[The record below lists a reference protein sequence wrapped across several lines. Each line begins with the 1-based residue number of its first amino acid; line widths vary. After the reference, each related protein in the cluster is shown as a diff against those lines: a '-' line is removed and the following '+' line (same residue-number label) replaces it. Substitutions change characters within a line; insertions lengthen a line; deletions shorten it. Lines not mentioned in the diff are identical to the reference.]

1 MCPTNLQRD
10 LKSRKGNEP
19 FSGTASEMEFLGSI
33 GVKNP
38 QAQRSSSGVVL
49 NRLALRPKDGP
60 QTSKPE
66 GWSSSG
72 SAPRRENIPAIAPLE
87 DLRAAQKDLLEAKD
101 LDALKTVFKKW
112 RRIG

>member
-1 MCPTNLQRD
+1 MCPTNPQKD

-33 GVKNP
+33 GAKNP

-72 SAPRRENIPAIAPLE
+72 SAPRRETMPAIASLE
-87 DLRAAQKDLLEAKD
+87 DLKAAQKEGVSIYAM
-101 LDALKTVFKKW
+101 
-112 RRIG
+112 R